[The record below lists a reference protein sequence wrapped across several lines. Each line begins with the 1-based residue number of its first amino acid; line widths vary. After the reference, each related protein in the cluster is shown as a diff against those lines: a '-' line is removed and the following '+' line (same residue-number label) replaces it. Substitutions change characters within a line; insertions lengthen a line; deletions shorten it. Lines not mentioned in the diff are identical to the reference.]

1 MLTKG
6 PCSTKTDNPEP
17 DLQCFRQHQ
26 LTDFLQHRNRLT
38 GDRSPGAKN
47 VLSGHPT
54 CCFCFRRKE
63 FFITSG
69 QPVASS
75 LGAKIMWQPTA
86 GMTWQ
91 IELSG
96 AVSNLTHPADVFGVD
111 LYDTP
116 ATTIKALKG
125 QYQENCLLFL
135 CGEFRGLTLR
145 QSFIRCIS

>member
-6 PCSTKTDNPEP
+6 PCSTKTDNPKP

-26 LTDFLQHRNRLT
+26 LTDFLQHRNLLP

-54 CCFCFRRKE
+54 CCFCFWSKE

-96 AVSNLTHPADVFGVD
+96 AVSNLTHLADVFDVD

-125 QYQENCLLFL
+125 NIKTTVCYFSA
-135 CGEFRGLTLR
+135 G
-145 QSFIRCIS
+145 SFED